1 MSDAPARLPRGRH
14 TLTREQ
20 VVADQRARM
29 MLALAD
35 VVGEK
40 GYVPTSVADV
50 IKRAGVSRQTFYE
63 QFSDKL
69 DCFLATFDAAGEILA
84 AELTSL
90 VTDDDDPVGRFD
102 QLLTRYLDVLAGSA
116 GYARVLLVESH
127 AAGPEAIRRRAAL
140 QERIAAALADV
151 LEVDDD
157 RGRFACAVLVAA
169 IASMVIEPLVT
180 GDTDALRR
188 LHDPV
193 VDLVATALA
202 ARPQVAPPGSPGEQ
216 A

>member
-1 MSDAPARLPRGRH
+1 MPDAPTRLPRGRH
-14 TLTREQ
+14 TLTREE

-69 DCFLATFDAAGEILA
+69 DCFLATFDTAGEILA
-84 AELTSL
+84 GELTSL
-90 VTDDDDPVGRFD
+90 VDTEGGDPLERFD
-102 QLLTRYLDVLAGSA
+102 RLLARYLGLLAASA

-127 AAGPEAIRRRAAL
+127 AAGPEAIGRRAAL
-140 QERIAAALADV
+140 QERIASALAEV
-151 LEVDDD
+151 LGVDDE
-157 RGRFACAVLVAA
+157 RGRFACTVLVAA
-169 IASMVIEPLVT
+169 VGTLVTEPLVR
-180 GDTDALRR
+180 GDTDALLA
-188 LHDPV
+188 LHDPI
-193 VDLVATALA
+193 VDLVAAALA
-202 ARPQVAPPGSPGEQ
+202 TR
-216 A
+216 